1 MEKQK
6 ENTKKTN
13 LELTQKNLTEAS
25 KILDEIQNALYLDKD
40 RDANDPYALY
50 NEATRCAVLIDES
63 RKYITSIATQKLK
76 ISNITDIINLI
87 GAILALVTVIIF
99 GSPVIV
105 PTLVAYVLIKLT
117 ISKVKSTQL
126 SDADELQSVM
136 DCVNALSSRAT
147 NYLEAINLRAQKKA
161 KEDLKIPTGFT
172 KQFEQAIEIINYY
185 LPNGKLP
192 DNYQSFDDI
201 PLDVKVMLTTLL
213 SGAEKNNNVK
223 MLLDESHQKY
233 MKANSAT
240 TKVLQKENASNKK
253 SIT

>member
-13 LELTQKNLTEAS
+13 LELAQKKLTEAS

-105 PTLVAYVLIKLT
+105 PTLVAYVLMKLT

-136 DCVNALSSRAT
+136 DCVNTLSSRAA
-147 NYLEAINLRAQKKA
+147 NYLETINLRAQKNA
-161 KEDLKIPTGFT
+161 KEDLKIPQGFT

-201 PLDVKVMLTTLL
+201 PIDVKVMLTTLL

-233 MKANSAT
+233 MARNSAPA
-240 TKVLQKENASNKK
+240 KLLQKENASNKK

>member
-1 MEKQK
+1 M
-6 ENTKKTN
+6 
-13 LELTQKNLTEAS
+13 TEAS

-40 RDANDPYALY
+40 RDANDTYALY

-63 RKYITSIATQKLK
+63 RKYIASIATQKLK
-76 ISNITDIINLI
+76 IFNITDIINLT

-99 GSPVIV
+99 GSSIV
-105 PTLVAYVLIKLT
+105 VPATVVYVLMKLT
-117 ISKVKSTQL
+117 LSKIKSTEL
-126 SDADELQSVM
+126 SDVDELQSVM
-136 DCVNALSSRAT
+136 DCVNALSSRAA
-147 NYLEAINLRAQKKA
+147 NYLEAINLRAQKNA
-161 KEDLKIPTGFT
+161 KEDLKIPAGFT

-213 SGAEKNNNVK
+213 SGTEKNNNVK

-233 MKANSAT
+233 MKANSAS

>member
-105 PTLVAYVLIKLT
+105 PTLVAYVLMKLT

-136 DCVNALSSRAT
+136 DCVNTLSSRAA
-147 NYLEAINLRAQKKA
+147 NYLETINLRAQKNA
-161 KEDLKIPTGFT
+161 KEDLKIPQGFT

-201 PLDVKVMLTTLL
+201 PIDVKVMLTTLL

>member
-40 RDANDPYALY
+40 RDASDPYALY

-105 PTLVAYVLIKLT
+105 PTLVAYVLMKLT

-126 SDADELQSVM
+126 SDTDELQSVM
-136 DCVNALSSRAT
+136 DCVNTLSSRAA
-147 NYLEAINLRAQKKA
+147 NYLETINLRAQKNA
-161 KEDLKIPTGFT
+161 KEDLKIPQGFT

-201 PLDVKVMLTTLL
+201 PIDVKVMLTTLL

-233 MKANSAT
+233 MARNSAPA
-240 TKVLQKENASNKK
+240 KLLQKENDSNK
-253 SIT
+253 

>member
-1 MEKQK
+1 M
-6 ENTKKTN
+6 
-13 LELTQKNLTEAS
+13 
-25 KILDEIQNALYLDKD
+25 
-40 RDANDPYALY
+40 
-50 NEATRCAVLIDES
+50 
-63 RKYITSIATQKLK
+63 K
-76 ISNITDIINLI
+76 ISNITDLINLI

-99 GSPVIV
+99 GSSIV
-105 PTLVAYVLIKLT
+105 VPATVVYVLMKLT
-117 ISKVKSTQL
+117 LSKIKSTEL
-126 SDADELQSVM
+126 SDVDELQSVM
-136 DCVNALSSRAT
+136 DCVNALSSRAA
-147 NYLEAINLRAQKKA
+147 NYLEAINLRAQKNA
-161 KEDLKIPTGFT
+161 KVDLKIPTGFT
-172 KQFEQAIEIINYY
+172 KQFEQTIEIINYY

-213 SGAEKNNNVK
+213 SGTEKNNNVK

>member
-1 MEKQK
+1 MTKPK
-6 ENTKKTN
+6 ENTKKN
-13 LELTQKNLTEAS
+13 DLELAQENLTEAS
-25 KILDEIQNALYLDKD
+25 KILDVIQNALYLDKD
-40 RDANDPYALY
+40 RDARDPYALY
-50 NEATRCAVLIDES
+50 NETARCANLIEDS
-63 RKYITSIATQKLK
+63 REYIVNIASQKLK
-76 ISNITDIINLI
+76 IFNIIDLINLI

-99 GSPVIV
+99 GSSIVV
-105 PTLVAYVLIKLT
+105 PTTVVYVLMKLT

-126 SDADELQSVM
+126 SDADELQRVM
-136 DCVNALSSRAT
+136 DCVNALSSRAA
-147 NYLEAINLRAQKKA
+147 NYLETINLRAQKNV

-213 SGAEKNNNVK
+213 SGTEKNNNVK

>member
-1 MEKQK
+1 MTKQK

-13 LELTQKNLTEAS
+13 LELAQKNLTEAS

-40 RDANDPYALY
+40 KDENDPYDLY
-50 NEATRCAVLIDES
+50 NEATRCAVLIEDS
-63 RKYITSIATQKLK
+63 RKYIANIAAQKLK
-76 ISNITDIINLI
+76 IFNILDLINLI

-99 GSPVIV
+99 GSSIV
-105 PTLVAYVLIKLT
+105 VPATVVYVLMKLT
-117 ISKVKSTQL
+117 LSKIKSNEL
-126 SDADELQSVM
+126 SDKDDLQSVM
-136 DCVNALSSRAT
+136 DCVNTLSSRAA
-147 NYLEAINLRAQKKA
+147 NYLEAINIRAQKNVK
-161 KEDLKIPTGFT
+161 DNLKIPQGFT

-233 MKANSAT
+233 IAKNSAT
-240 TKVLQKENASNKK
+240 TKVLQKEKDSNK
-253 SIT
+253 

>member
-6 ENTKKTN
+6 ENTKKTD
-13 LELTQKNLTEAS
+13 LELAQKNLTEAS

-40 RDANDPYALY
+40 RDASDPYALY

-105 PTLVAYVLIKLT
+105 PTLVAYVLMKLT

-136 DCVNALSSRAT
+136 DCVNTLSSRAA
-147 NYLEAINLRAQKKA
+147 NYLETINLRAQKNA
-161 KEDLKIPTGFT
+161 KEDLKIPQGFT

-201 PLDVKVMLTTLL
+201 PIDVKVMLTTLL

>member
-6 ENTKKTN
+6 ENTKKNN
-13 LELTQKNLTEAS
+13 LELAQKNLTEAS

-105 PTLVAYVLIKLT
+105 PTLVAYVLMKLT

-136 DCVNALSSRAT
+136 DCVNTLSSRAA
-147 NYLEAINLRAQKKA
+147 NYLEMINLRAQKNT
-161 KEDLKIPTGFT
+161 KEDLKIPQGFT

-201 PLDVKVMLTTLL
+201 PIDVKVMLTTLL

-233 MKANSAT
+233 MARNSAPA
-240 TKVLQKENASNKK
+240 KLLQKENDSNK
-253 SIT
+253 

>member
-105 PTLVAYVLIKLT
+105 PTLVAYVLMKLT

-136 DCVNALSSRAT
+136 DCVNTLSSRAT
-147 NYLEAINLRAQKKA
+147 NYLETINLRAQKNA
-161 KEDLKIPTGFT
+161 KEDLKIPQGFT

-201 PLDVKVMLTTLL
+201 PIDVKVMLTTLL

>member
-6 ENTKKTN
+6 ENTKKNN
-13 LELTQKNLTEAS
+13 LELAQKNLTEAS

-105 PTLVAYVLIKLT
+105 PTLVAYVLMKLT

-136 DCVNALSSRAT
+136 DCVNTLSSRAA
-147 NYLEAINLRAQKKA
+147 NYLETINLRAQKNA
-161 KEDLKIPTGFT
+161 KEDLKIPQGFT

-201 PLDVKVMLTTLL
+201 PIDVKVMLTTLL

>member
-6 ENTKKTN
+6 ENTKKTD
-13 LELTQKNLTEAS
+13 LELAQKNLTEAS

-105 PTLVAYVLIKLT
+105 PTLVAYVLMKLT

-136 DCVNALSSRAT
+136 DCVNTLSSRAA
-147 NYLEAINLRAQKKA
+147 NYLETINLRAQKNT
-161 KEDLKIPTGFT
+161 KEDLKIPQGFT

-201 PLDVKVMLTTLL
+201 PIDVKVMLTTLL

-233 MKANSAT
+233 MARNSAPA
-240 TKVLQKENASNKK
+240 KLLQKENDSNK
-253 SIT
+253 

>member
-6 ENTKKTN
+6 ENTKKTD
-13 LELTQKNLTEAS
+13 LELAQKKLTEAS

-63 RKYITSIATQKLK
+63 RKYIASIATQKLK

-87 GAILALVTVIIF
+87 GAILALITVIIF

-105 PTLVAYVLIKLT
+105 PTLVAYVLMKLT

-136 DCVNALSSRAT
+136 DYVNALSSRAA
-147 NYLEAINLRAQKKA
+147 NYLETINLRAQKNA
-161 KEDLKIPTGFT
+161 KEDLKIPSGFT

-213 SGAEKNNNVK
+213 SGTEKNNNVK